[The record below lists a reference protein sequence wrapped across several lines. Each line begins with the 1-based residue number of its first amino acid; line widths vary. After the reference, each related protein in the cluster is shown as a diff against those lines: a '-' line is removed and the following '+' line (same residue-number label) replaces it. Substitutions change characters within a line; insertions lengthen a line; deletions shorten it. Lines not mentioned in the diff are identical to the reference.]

1 MEGCKVVNGGE
12 EKGQKQQKTISKE
25 LLSVGNGGGIH
36 DKLLL
41 NSKRSSKNGTS
52 PQTVKVPRSSVL
64 DRLQSFLPQMAQANE
79 RLKLQM
85 DESPAGQ
92 FDIENIEGN
101 SGKIIEM
108 GTVHF
113 CVPVLDRLQSF
124 LPQMAQANER
134 LKLQM
139 DESPAGQFDIE
150 NIEGNSGKIIEMDVA
165 LVELD
170 DSDDSETE
178 ESESEDESS
187 RSEEDEEEEGYG
199 GSDMREDQL
208 KLPGS
213 RVKRTGKIEV
223 LESMNG

>member
-1 MEGCKVVNGGE
+1 MEGCKVMKGGE

-41 NSKRSSKNGTS
+41 NSKRSSKNGTA

-85 DESPAGQ
+85 EESPAGQ
-92 FDIENIEGN
+92 FDIENIEDN
-101 SGKIIEM
+101 SE
-108 GTVHF
+108 
-113 CVPVLDRLQSF
+113 
-124 LPQMAQANER
+124 
-134 LKLQM
+134 
-139 DESPAGQFDIE
+139 
-150 NIEGNSGKIIEMDVA
+150 KIIEMDVA

-187 RSEEDEEEEGYG
+187 RSEEDEEEEEEYG

>member
-1 MEGCKVVNGGE
+1 MKICASRTQPHTLRSLIERLGCCYYACEALVYESMEGCRVMNGGE
-12 EKGQKQQKTISKE
+12 EKAHKQQKTISKE

-52 PQTVKVPRSSVL
+52 SQTVKVPRSSVL

-85 DESPAGQ
+85 EESPAGQ

-101 SGKIIEM
+101 SE
-108 GTVHF
+108 
-113 CVPVLDRLQSF
+113 
-124 LPQMAQANER
+124 
-134 LKLQM
+134 
-139 DESPAGQFDIE
+139 
-150 NIEGNSGKIIEMDVA
+150 KIIEMDVA
-165 LVELD
+165 LVEVD
-170 DSDDSETE
+170 DFDSCETE

-187 RSEEDEEEEGYG
+187 QSEEEYG
-199 GSDMREDQL
+199 ASDMREDQL

-213 RVKRTGKIEV
+213 RVMRKGKIEV